1 MELQALTSSINQL
14 VVGEQTQQEQHDLVK
29 RVEPEVAAP
38 DSCDQCCSA
47 GSDGCVG
54 CPPHSAAKRQFSLVD
69 TRAIGRPKLFMGAG
83 WMEWRYKMMF
93 FLSTPPHLTPMG
105 PVQRLWMRSRR
116 SSTPRSP
123 NSCCCMLLC
132 AVVCCCVLLCVV
144 ACCCVLLCAG
154 VCGLLLGVQHT
165 SRPFIVHVESVCPDA
180 HHLLA
185 FGSSE
190 LP

>member
-1 MELQALTSSINQL
+1 M
-14 VVGEQTQQEQHDLVK
+14 VGEQTQQEQHDLVK

-38 DSCDQCCSA
+38 DSSDQCCSA

-93 FLSTPPHLTPMG
+93 FFNDAAAPDADGTRAAALDAFAKELHSAISQL
-105 PVQRLWMRSRR
+105 VLLYAVV
-116 SSTPRSP
+116 
-123 NSCCCMLLC
+123 CCCVLLC

-144 ACCCVLLCAG
+144 VCWCVWFVVGSTAHIPPLHCACRECV
-154 VCGLLLGVQHT
+154 
-165 SRPFIVHVESVCPDA
+165 SRRSS
-180 HHLLA
+180 LA
-185 FGSSE
+185 CVWLKRIAIETVRVSW
-190 LP
+190 